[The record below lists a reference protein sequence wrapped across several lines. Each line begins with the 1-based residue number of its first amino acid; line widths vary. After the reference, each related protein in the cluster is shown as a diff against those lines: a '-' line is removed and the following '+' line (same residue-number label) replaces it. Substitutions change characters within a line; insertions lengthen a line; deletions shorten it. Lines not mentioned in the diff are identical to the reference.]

1 MYVTPNEKATWQEFQ
16 SFSSVNDLELV
27 ANIDFWPSCHLTK
40 DDAFILNTGQKY
52 YFGIVNV
59 HEGSMFVD
67 FVGHPYPINLHPHG
81 LVTKIWINI
90 DMKCVTNQASITLK
104 KLYSQRKVKFWFST
118 NTDPQRIKNELT
130 VYCLYFTNFLWTPL
144 PAFSSSV
151 PRLVGWT
158 FYYSFLSFPAQPGG
172 SCFPSVVSWLPK
184 ICFDKLQTSVYC

>member
-59 HEGSMFVD
+59 HEGSMFID
-67 FVGHPYPINLHPHG
+67 FVGHPYPINLHPHE
-81 LVTKIWINI
+81 LVIKIWINI

-104 KLYSQRKVKFWFST
+104 KLYSQQKVKFWFST
-118 NTDPQRIKNELT
+118 NTDPLRIKNELT
-130 VYCLYFTNFLWTPL
+130 VYCLHFTNFLWTPL

-158 FYYSFLSFPAQPGG
+158 FCYSFLSFPAQPGG